1 MNYTYLQKWWQMS
14 KIVISKVQTINHILD
29 VIIWWIKLRKFAPII
44 IESQNQ
50 TIGISFLL

>member
-1 MNYTYLQKWWQMS
+1 MMTNVKNRNL
-14 KIVISKVQTINHILD
+14 KVQTINHILD
-29 VIIWWIKLRKFAPII
+29 VIIWWIKLRKFAPIV

>member
-1 MNYTYLQKWWQMS
+1 MS
-14 KIVISKVQTINHILD
+14 KMVISKVQTINHILD